1 VTLTELKYLIAVAEE
16 QHFGRAA
23 ERSFV
28 SQPSLSAAIK
38 NVEQELG
45 VRVFER
51 SKRGVKLTAIG
62 EEIVA
67 QARRTLEEAA
77 RIKTLAKQGKNRV
90 RLKLGVIHTIAPYLL
105 PQLVTALR
113 KLAPEMSLDIEE
125 NMTANLD
132 RLLRSGELDAAILA
146 LPYEAA
152 GVEVEPIYDEDFE
165 VVVPLKHPLAKR
177 RRIPVSELDA
187 AELLLL
193 PIGHCLR
200 DQVLSACEEFSQ
212 PPPPGR
218 LGNSLE
224 TLRSMVASG
233 LGITVLP
240 ATALTER
247 FDTPLVKAV
256 PFAEPKPKRRVAVV
270 WRKAFARPHAIR
282 KLVEAL
288 RSVDLPVEL
297 LARPEQALGA
307 GGEAHVAAR

>member
-1 VTLTELKYLIAVAEE
+1 MTLTELKYLIAVAEE

-28 SQPSLSAAIK
+28 SQPSLSAAVK

-51 SKRGVKLTAIG
+51 SKRGVKLTPIG

-77 RIKTLAKQGKNRV
+77 RIKTLAKRGKNRV

-105 PQLVTALR
+105 PQLVAALR

-146 LPYEAA
+146 LPYEAP
-152 GVEVEPIYDEDFE
+152 GVDVEPIYDEDFE
-165 VVVPLKHPLAKR
+165 VVVPLKHPLAR
-177 RRIPVSELDA
+177 RRSIPVGELNA

-200 DQVLSACEEFSQ
+200 DQVLGACEEFSQ

-240 ATALTER
+240 TTALTER

-256 PFAEPKPKRRVAVV
+256 PFAEPKPKRRVAVA
-270 WRKAFARPHAIR
+270 WRRGFARPHAIR
-282 KLVEAL
+282 KLIEAL

-297 LARPEQALGA
+297 LGGAEQALGA
-307 GGEAHVAAR
+307 SGEPRVAAR